1 MSNHNALID
10 ISAIHEHTQNPIIK
24 YEIGGYFIKKGN
36 TLEFY
41 VTSVGN
47 TQTTKRMFVDL
58 PTQGMIW
65 HTHPPNAGFWPSF
78 EDINRHNSK
87 HILFSKYGVWIFDNN
102 PLKNNKNK
110 VNQMNEMKKRYR
122 EFHTE
127 LEEITQR
134 NKGWN
139 PGLVETLIQIFI
151 GIMKKRF
158 GFKIE
163 FIPNWF
169 PNKKVPKNV
178 PKNTNIIKRF

>member
-47 TQTTKRMFVDL
+47 PQNKNRMFVSL

-78 EDINRHNSK
+78 EDINRHNPK
-87 HILFSKYGVWIFDNN
+87 HILFSKYGVWIFHNN

-110 VNQMNEMKKRYR
+110 VKEMKEGYR
-122 EFHTE
+122 MFHQFMEYT
-127 LEEITQR
+127 TQT
-134 NKGWN
+134 KGGWDVCN
-139 PGLVETLIQIFI
+139 VQKKIQLFI
-151 GIMKKRF
+151 NTMRDAYN
-158 GFKIE
+158 FKIE

-169 PNKKVPKNV
+169 NNKKV

>member
-1 MSNHNALID
+1 MSNDKVSID
-10 ISAIHEHTQNPIIK
+10 ISEIHRHTQNRNVN
-24 YEIGGYFIKKGN
+24 YEIGGFFTHTNNALK
-36 TLEFY
+36 FY
-41 VTSVGN
+41 VNSVGN
-47 TQTTKRMFVDL
+47 PQNKNRMFVSL
-58 PTQGMIW
+58 RTHGMIW

-110 VNQMNEMKKRYR
+110 VNEMKKRYR

-134 NKGWN
+134 KNGWN
-139 PGLVETLIQIFI
+139 PREVETLIQLFI
-151 GIMKKRF
+151 GIMKKSF

-163 FIPNWF
+163 FIPNWYHR
-169 PNKKVPKNV
+169 NKV
-178 PKNTNIIKRF
+178 PKNTNIINRF